1 MAATWYP
8 VALAETL
15 ENGSSAGTRIR
26 GREIAIWR
34 DNEGTAHAWEDR
46 CPHRGV
52 RLSLGFVRGN
62 HIACLYHG
70 WEYASD
76 GQCRYIPAH
85 PELEVPKTIRVPRY
99 SVADHAGIIWTT
111 GHEDGDVATLPD
123 VCGPVSPVRSLYVDA
138 SPEKILACLKN
149 ADATASGAPDATV
162 WRATI
167 GKTSLFI
174 AVQPFDDK
182 ITALHIIIAAAADV
196 KLRLDAA
203 RFAESLRLAAETAP
217 VAEAEQ

>member
-8 VALAETL
+8 VALSETL

-34 DNEGTAHAWEDR
+34 DNEGKAHAWEDR

-111 GHEDGDVATLPD
+111 AEDDGDPAKLPELS
-123 VCGPVSPVRSLYVDA
+123 GPIVPVRSLYVDA
-138 SPEKILACLKN
+138 TPERLLACLKD
-149 ADATASGAPDATV
+149 ADETASGEPDGTL

-167 GKTSLFI
+167 DAAPLVV
-174 AVQPFDDK
+174 AVQPFDGK
-182 ITALHIIIAAAADV
+182 ITALHIVIAAAAGTAS
-196 KLRLDAA
+196 RIAAA
-203 RFAESLRLAAETAP
+203 RFAERLRLAAETAP
-217 VAEAEQ
+217 GLEAVQ